1 MKLLSIVI
9 PAYNEAAY
17 IGNLL
22 GKIAQ
27 VDTNALGFEKE
38 VLVVNDGSSDATE
51 SIARSFESSGVKCFT
66 QVPNQGK
73 GRAVQRGIRE
83 AAGDY
88 ILVQDADLEYDP
100 ADYLPML
107 RALETGAD
115 SIYGSRVLGQISKSG
130 WTGRHPAQGL
140 GPWMAGVILSVWTF
154 LLYGRWISDTL
165 TAYKLYPARE
175 LKAMKLET
183 SGFET
188 DHEITAKLIRGGLKI
203 VEVPISYNPRSA
215 DEGKNQTQRRI
226 HRCVDTIEIPLW
238 KSEDWG
244 RSCTLKALPTV
255 LRSGPYRFFF
265 YSADGDEPPHVHVER
280 EESEAKFWLDPV
292 RLERSRGFV
301 RTELRRIEGLVGEK
315 RNVVGEGMA

>member
-22 GKIAQ
+22 EQIAQ
-27 VDTNALGFEKE
+27 VNTRALGFEKE
-38 VLVVNDGSSDATE
+38 VLVVNDGSTDATE
-51 SIARSFESSGVKCFT
+51 SIARSFESRGVKCFT

-100 ADYLPML
+100 ADYLAML

-115 SIYGSRVLGQISKSG
+115 SIYGSRVLGQIRKSG
-130 WTGRHPAQGL
+130 WTGRHPAQGI
-140 GPWMAGVILSVWTF
+140 GPWLAGVILSVWTF

-165 TAYKLYPARE
+165 TAYKLYPAKI

-203 VEVPISYNPRSA
+203 VEVPISYHPRSSE
-215 DEGKNQTQRRI
+215 EGKKI
-226 HRCVDTIEIPLW
+226 KPSDGFIAVW
-238 KSEDWG
+238 
-244 RSCTLKALPTV
+244 TLLKF
-255 LRSGPYRFFF
+255 RFGKVGTGDAV
-265 YSADGDEPPHVHVER
+265 ADR
-280 EESEAKFWLDPV
+280 
-292 RLERSRGFV
+292 
-301 RTELRRIEGLVGEK
+301 
-315 RNVVGEGMA
+315 RNVK